1 MKYFTTRV
9 EVDENGDGILT
20 FPEEFL
26 KQEDWR
32 EGDEISIKVD
42 GETAILKNI
51 SKEIRERAT
60 S

>member
-1 MKYFTTRV
+1 MRYFTSVV
-9 EVDENGDGILT
+9 EEDENGDSILT

-26 KQEDWR
+26 QQEDWR

-51 SKEIRERAT
+51 SKEIRERST

>member
-1 MKYFTTRV
+1 MKYFTTTV

-32 EGDEISIKVD
+32 VGDEITIKVE
-42 GETAILKNI
+42 GETAILKNV

>member
-9 EVDENGDGILT
+9 EVGENGDGILT
-20 FPEEFL
+20 FPEEFIQ
-26 KQEDWR
+26 QEDWR

-42 GETAILKNI
+42 GETAVLKNI
-51 SKEIRERAT
+51 TKEIRERAT

>member
-1 MKYFTTRV
+1 MRYFTTIV
-9 EVDENGDGILT
+9 EEDENGEGILT

-32 EGDEISIKVD
+32 EGDELSLKVE
-42 GETAILKNI
+42 GETIILRNV
-51 SKEIRERAT
+51 SKEIRDRAT

>member
-1 MKYFTTRV
+1 MKYFTTVV
-9 EVDENGDGILT
+9 EEAENGDAILT

-42 GETAILKNI
+42 GETAVLKNI
-51 SKEIRERAT
+51 TKEIRERAT

>member
-1 MKYFTTRV
+1 MRYFTTIV
-9 EVDENGDGILT
+9 EEDENGDGILT
-20 FPEEFL
+20 FPPEFL

-32 EGDEISIKVD
+32 EGDELSLKVE
-42 GETAILKNI
+42 GETIILRNV